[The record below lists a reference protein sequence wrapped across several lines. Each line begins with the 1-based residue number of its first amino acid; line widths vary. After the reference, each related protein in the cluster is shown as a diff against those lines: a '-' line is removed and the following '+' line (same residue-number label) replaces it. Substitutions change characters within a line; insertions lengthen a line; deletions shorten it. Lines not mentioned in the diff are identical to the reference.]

1 MATSVEAAVAAP
13 WFGRPWEHRHAA
25 IAAVGSLA
33 AGTVYWAATTRYAPE
48 IAPGWVEFWGT
59 VTSLWSVW
67 ITQRR
72 NVLALPVGIVSVV
85 LMGWFFSEIG
95 LIGQTWLHWGYYL
108 PVQFWA
114 WSQWTRGGENR
125 SELRVTRLT
134 TAQRLLVVGA
144 GAIFTVVFGWLLD
157 AGWDQ
162 ALYTYWDASIVAASV
177 VAMVLLSKKKVE
189 SWWLWILPVNVSAIA
204 LYLVTG
210 AYMFAA
216 LYVLFLVM
224 AFVGLRR
231 WVDCGSGGDDMTAY
245 DPVPS
250 LPSPSPSTSSC

>member
-1 MATSVEAAVAAP
+1 MTASTESVAVPSLAAP
-13 WFGRPWEHRHAA
+13 WFGRSWEHRQAA
-25 IAAVGSLA
+25 IAGVGSLL
-33 AGTVYWAATTRYAPE
+33 AGLVYVLATRRFAHDIT
-48 IAPGWVEFWGT
+48 PGWVEFTGT

-72 NVLALPVGIVSVV
+72 NVLALPIGIISVI
-85 LMGWFFSEIG
+85 LMGWFFREIG

-114 WSQWTRGGENR
+114 WAQWTRGGENR
-125 SELRVTRLT
+125 SELRVTWLTTSGRLT
-134 TAQRLLVVGA
+134 VVAA
-144 GAIFTVVFGWLLD
+144 GALFTVVFGWLLD

-216 LYVLFLVM
+216 LYVVFLMM
-224 AFVGLRR
+224 AFVGLAR
-231 WVDCGSGGDDMTAY
+231 WMRAAAIGT
-245 DPVPS
+245 
-250 LPSPSPSTSSC
+250 T